1 VADNP
6 ETVFGPLLRL
16 RARVE
21 ELAAR
26 RGLRLTRFVV
36 EPAIEGR
43 GHEVTFVV
51 VLASTEMPT
60 ERSTADD
67 EFERVIFEA
76 HEAEIE
82 RRSQQTLDDLRRRL
96 DDQGGFLD

>member
-36 EPAIEGR
+36 EPATEGR

-51 VLASTEMPT
+51 VLVSTETP
-60 ERSTADD
+60 TADD

-82 RRSQQTLDDLRRRL
+82 RRSQRTLDDLRRRL